1 MICFKL
7 QAPKPGKKGKSRAG
21 RITDLVD
28 LGDGYDQ
35 EDPFI
40 DNSEAVCI
48 IILTI
53 LFIEFSDGGMGQFEI
68 LMNNED
74 ERTSYSKI

>member
-1 MICFKL
+1 MIYFKL

-48 IILTI
+48 IILTKSVQRI
-53 LFIEFSDGGMGQFEI
+53 QLRLYG
-68 LMNNED
+68 
-74 ERTSYSKI
+74 TP